1 MLLSFLFRSVQVAV
15 HYQMGAGGL
24 AVDHGA
30 GCSGAC
36 ATQCLLNPIGE
47 AGGRVCQA
55 TRRDRVRLCFEER
68 VAALRVVAGR
78 WRDTQLGAQRV
89 VRLLRRGA
97 GVRTQFLLGVSQLP
111 VIVSQTP

>member
-1 MLLSFLFRSVQVAV
+1 MSS
-15 HYQMGAGGL
+15 HPG
-24 AVDHGA
+24 
-30 GCSGAC
+30 
-36 ATQCLLNPIGE
+36 
-47 AGGRVCQA
+47 
-55 TRRDRVRLCFEER
+55 DRVRLCFEER

-111 VIVSQTP
+111 VIVSQTPERGSAGGGVEGSRRGSVRG